1 MSKFLSVKAHTTRFF
16 DRPVAKSLD
25 KTLRKFLSISGG
37 ATRKTAQRSLRRAR
51 QKRLSELTG
60 PERKKFEAETLRFK
74 QGRRPDKPKRPEI
87 TAPAGKP
94 PVLHMKPS
102 SPLRTLL
109 LYSLDDTGRSVVVGP
124 ARNGDNG
131 DLERLEARHP
141 FMEPA
146 LVAVTPR
153 IPDYLARVA
162 RTA

>member
-1 MSKFLSVKAHTTRFF
+1 MSRFLSVKAHTTRFF
-16 DRPVAKSLD
+16 DRPVAKRLEAGF
-25 KTLRKFLSISGG
+25 RKFLSIAGG

-60 PERKKFEAETLRFK
+60 PQRKRFETELKRYK
-74 QGRRPDKPKRPEI
+74 QGRRPDKPRRPEI
-87 TAPAGKP
+87 IASKGKP
-94 PVLHMKPS
+94 PVLHMQPT
-102 SPLRTLL
+102 SPLKTLL
-109 LYSLDDTGRSVVVGP
+109 LYSLDDAGRSVVIGP
-124 ARNGDNG
+124 AQFRSG
-131 DLERLEARHP
+131 DLQRLEERHP